1 LQYAEFE
8 APAALR
14 RHVQCLWRLRD
25 PEPAAQP
32 QTIYPDGRCELI
44 VHLGTPMRRYTL
56 AHGWQTQAR
65 RLFAAQ
71 LRSAIRL
78 AADGPVDCIGIRLQP
93 AASAVLVGQRLSS
106 LVDDVIDLDGID
118 SDFAAHLFGAAIA
131 SNADVRCADLWRLL
145 QMRIGDLP
153 LDARVESALAAVDA
167 AQGDITVAALAAET
181 NMSLRSLQTRVLAA
195 VGLTVKEYARVQRL
209 QATLRQLDTAAE
221 PIAQLAAASGFSDQ
235 AHATRELQQLTG
247 LTPARLRRALRAE
260 RDGDET
266 LRMAA
271 AFVRGRA

>member
-1 LQYAEFE
+1 MQYAEFD
-8 APAALR
+8 APTALS
-14 RHVQCLWRLRD
+14 RHIQCLWRLRD
-25 PEPAAQP
+25 PEPAEQP

-44 VHLGTPMRRYTL
+44 VHLGAPMRRYTL
-56 AHGWQTQAR
+56 AQGWQTQAR
-65 RLFAAQ
+65 CLFAAQ

-78 AADGPVDCIGIRLQP
+78 AADGPVDCIGIRLLP
-93 AASAVLVGQRLSS
+93 AASAVFVGQRLSL

-118 SDFAAHLFGAAIA
+118 QEFATRLFDAAIA
-131 SNADVRCADLWRLL
+131 YSADSGCTDLWRLL
-145 QMRIGDLP
+145 PTRIGDLP
-153 LDARVESALAAVDA
+153 LDMRIESAVAAVDA
-167 AQGDITVAALAAET
+167 AQGVITVAALAAET
-181 NMSLRSLQTRVLAA
+181 NMSLRSLQTRFLAA

-221 PIAQLAAASGFSDQ
+221 PIAQLVAASGFSDQ
-235 AHATRELQQLTG
+235 AHATRELQQFTG

-271 AFVRGRA
+271 AFVRGRG